1 MKLETKVGAF
11 FIASII
17 VIGIL
22 ILRVEKLDFGG
33 GKSSHELHTY
43 FGQVSGLAQQSAIR
57 VAGVKVGE
65 VRKIELE
72 GQRAKVTLSMNKGQV
87 PVYADAVASLSS
99 IGILGE
105 KYIELDP
112 GHASTGLH
120 DPNQAIRSKTGISL
134 DNLMETMGAIG
145 EDLKG
150 ITHAINRSI
159 GGEEGR
165 QKLDEIVDNIR
176 VLTAEFRSLAQENHG
191 SINRTMTNVEAIT
204 GELRDKLPKLA
215 AQFEELGR
223 NLNGMVA
230 ENRPELKGMMGDVR
244 RLAGSFQSTSDNLK
258 SITAKLDK
266 GEGTIGKLLTD
277 ETTIKKINTAV
288 DNVNEMLGGF
298 RTMELRLDL
307 NAARWTARGDS
318 QTGLGIDIVPRRD
331 YWYALQL
338 NSTPDGKISEST
350 RTASRIDPVTGLPA
364 SALEKV
370 RTVTSDQA
378 LTVSAQFAKRLG
390 EHFVASAG
398 IVEGKGGGGAE
409 LRFLDDRLRF
419 GALAYDFTKRDDK
432 PNPRYRATAS
442 YQFWKGLYLQ
452 GGGQDLGNK
461 ELRTF
466 FFGGGLRWKDEDL
479 KKLVGLAGAA
489 K

>member
-11 FIASII
+11 FVASIV

-22 ILRVEKLDFGG
+22 ILRVEKLDFGS
-33 GKSSHELHTY
+33 KKDSHELFTY
-43 FGQVSGLAQQSAIR
+43 FGQVAGLAQQSAIR

-65 VRKIELE
+65 VRRIDLE
-72 GQRAKVTLSMNKGQV
+72 GQRARVTLALNKGQV
-87 PVYADAVASLSS
+87 KLYADAQASLSS

-105 KYIELDP
+105 KYIELDI
-112 GHASTGLH
+112 GHATAGPH
-120 DPNQAIRSKTGISL
+120 PDDQAIRSKTGVSL
-134 DNLMETMGAIG
+134 DNLMETMGTIG

-150 ITHAINRSI
+150 ISHALNKSI

-165 QKLDEIVDNIR
+165 QKLDEIIDNIR
-176 VLTAEFRSLAQENHG
+176 LLTGEFRSMAQENHG
-191 SINRTMTNVEAIT
+191 SINRTMANVEAIT
-204 GELRDKLPKLA
+204 VELKEKLPRLA
-215 AQFEELGR
+215 AEFEGLGK
-223 NLNGMVA
+223 NLNGLVA

-244 RLAGSFQSTSDNLK
+244 KLASSFQSTSDSLK

-277 ETTIKKINTAV
+277 ETTIRKINTAV

-298 RTMELRLDL
+298 KKMDLRLEL
-307 NAARWTARGDS
+307 NAARWSARGDS
-318 QTGLGIDIVPRRD
+318 LIGLGIDLVPRKD
-331 YWYALQL
+331 YWYSLQL
-338 NSTPDGKISEST
+338 NSAPDGKISDST
-350 RTASRIDPVTGLPA
+350 RTVKKIDLVTGLPVDT
-364 SALEKV
+364 LEKT
-370 RTVTSDQA
+370 RSINADQA

-390 EHFVASAG
+390 DSFVMSAG
-398 IVEGKGGGGAE
+398 IVEGKGGAGAE

-442 YQFWKGLYLQ
+442 YEFWKGLYVQ

-461 ELRTF
+461 ELRTI
-466 FFGGGLRWKDEDL
+466 FFGGGLRWRDEDL
-479 KKLVGLAGAA
+479 KKLVGLAGVG